1 MRESGKRGARGACRD
16 DQGAGLK
23 AAEADWQERT
33 EKMQQ
38 SVCVC
43 VCARARTR
51 VRDAESDGLRE
62 TK

>member
-1 MRESGKRGARGACRD
+1 MRESGKRSARGACRD
-16 DQGAGLK
+16 DQEAGLK

-43 VCARARTR
+43 VCARAREPAYETQR
-51 VRDAESDGLRE
+51 VTD
-62 TK
+62 